1 MTGQAGTRIVA
12 AEERMNQSNSCLFS
26 VTSVV
31 NLFFS
36 ALLALVLGFPA
47 TTVRAGPDTGLKA
60 PDRIVSLAPSLTETV
75 FALGDGGR
83 LVGVTDYC
91 DHPPEVSRIARVGG
105 FVNPNLEAIIAL
117 RPDLV
122 LAVPNG
128 GAKALVERLEQ
139 LGIGVLIVQVYT
151 LADIDVAIRE
161 VGSAIRAPDRA
172 EALITRMHRSMESVE
187 ELLRGRPRR
196 RVVLVWEQQPL
207 IVGGAGTYID
217 ELIRKAGGENI
228 AAAGKGRFPHYGI
241 EEVVARG
248 PEVIL
253 DAFMLSD
260 ASAASSEA
268 RRRFWDRWPTI
279 PAVRTGEVHF
289 IETFTVVRPGPRIPE
304 ALEILARAIHPEA
317 FTLISEAGP

>member
-1 MTGQAGTRIVA
+1 
-12 AEERMNQSNSCLFS
+12 MNQSNSCFLS
-26 VTSVV
+26 VPSVV
-31 NLFFS
+31 NLLFA
-36 ALLALVLGFPA
+36 ALLILAAGSQAAPA
-47 TTVRAGPDTGLKA
+47 WAGPDAVDEA
-60 PDRIVSLAPSLTETV
+60 PARIVSLAPSLTETL
-75 FALGDGGR
+75 FALGAGDR

-128 GAKALVERLEQ
+128 GAKALVERLGQ
-139 LGIGVLIVQVYT
+139 IGIEVLIVRVYT
-151 LADIDVAIRE
+151 LADIDVAIRD
-161 VGSAIRAPDRA
+161 VGEAIQAPDRA
-172 EALITRMHRSMESVE
+172 EALIERMHRSMEIVE
-187 ELLRGRPRR
+187 ERLLGRPRR

-260 ASAASSEA
+260 ASTASSEA

-304 ALEILARAIHPEA
+304 ALEILARAIHPDA
-317 FTLISEAGP
+317 FTLIPEAGP

>member
-1 MTGQAGTRIVA
+1 M
-12 AEERMNQSNSCLFS
+12 
-26 VTSVV
+26 
-31 NLFFS
+31 LFFAIS
-36 ALLALVLGFPA
+36 HRSGARVRRAEVMFAALLAVAAVSPA
-47 TTVRAGPDTGLKA
+47 TAARAAGDEA
-60 PDRIVSLAPSLTETV
+60 PARIVSLAPSLTETI
-75 FALGDGGR
+75 FALGAGDR

-105 FVNPNLEAIIAL
+105 FINPNLEVIITL

-122 LAVPNG
+122 VAVPNG

-139 LGIGVLIVQVYT
+139 LGITVLIVQVYT
-151 LADIDVAIRE
+151 LSDIDVAIRD
-161 VGSAIRAPDRA
+161 VGRAIQVPERA
-172 EALITRMHRSMESVE
+172 EALIARMHRSMESMKE
-187 ELLRGRPRR
+187 RLRGRPRR
-196 RVVLVWEQQPL
+196 RVILVWEQQPL

-217 ELIRKAGGENI
+217 ELIQMAGGENI
-228 AAAGKGRFPHYGI
+228 AVAGKGRFPHYGI

-304 ALEILARAIHPEA
+304 ALEILARAIHPDA
-317 FTLISEAGP
+317 FALIPEAGP